1 MGSPYSGKLPY
12 MHIPPLP
19 FSRARYS
26 KRTGFP
32 FWISG
37 DSILLFQKRGGYS
50 LSTPATSTEDPF
62 QVATLALPGFR
73 VWGLGLGVQVF
84 NIGVQGSWLLKGMV

>member
-1 MGSPYSGKLPY
+1 

-26 KRTGFP
+26 KRMGFP

-37 DSILLFQKRGGYS
+37 DS